1 MPPRRRPARALCVAG
16 ARYRGR
22 VNDRFQVVPAVYVL
36 FLREYGDRE
45 QVLLQLREGTGY
57 LDGYWAHAAA
67 GHVERGES
75 VFDAAVR
82 ECAEELGIAV
92 DPGDLV
98 ALTTL
103 HRQQRP
109 GLSYK
114 DHRAD
119 FFVECR
125 HWSSEPRLMEPE
137 KAAALQ
143 WFDVE
148 DLPTPMVPHEA
159 FVLEGLLEGRLA
171 PIHSI
176 GF

>member
-1 MPPRRRPARALCVAG
+1 MCVAG
-16 ARYRGR
+16 ARYRVR
-22 VNDRFQVVPAVYVL
+22 VNDRFQLVPAVYVV
-36 FLREYGDRE
+36 FRRECGGRE

-57 LDGYWAHAAA
+57 LDGHWAHAAA

-82 ECAEELGIAV
+82 ECAEELGMVV

-103 HRQQRP
+103 HRRQRP

-114 DHRAD
+114 DHRVD

-137 KAAALQ
+137 KAADLK
-143 WFDVE
+143 WFDGE
-148 DLPTPMVPHEA
+148 ELPTPMVPHEG
-159 FVLEGLLEGRLA
+159 FVLDALRTGHLEPL
-171 PIHSI
+171 HCI

>member
-1 MPPRRRPARALCVAG
+1 M
-16 ARYRGR
+16 
-22 VNDRFQVVPAVYVL
+22 NDRFRLVPAVYVL
-36 FLREYGDRE
+36 LRRTRGGRE

-57 LDGYWAHAAA
+57 LDGHWAHAAA

-75 VFDAAVR
+75 VFEAAVR

-92 DPGDLV
+92 DPEDFG

-103 HRQQRP
+103 HRQELP
-109 GLSYK
+109 GLSSK
-114 DHRAD
+114 DHRVD

-125 HWSSEPRLMEPE
+125 RWPSEPRLMEPE

-143 WFDVE
+143 WWSMDE
-148 DLPTPMVPHEA
+148 LPTPMVAHEK
-159 FVLEGLLEGRLA
+159 FVLDALLAGQLSA
-171 PIHSI
+171 LHCV

>member
-1 MPPRRRPARALCVAG
+1 M
-16 ARYRGR
+16 
-22 VNDRFQVVPAVYVL
+22 NHRFQVVPAVYVL
-36 FLREYGDRE
+36 FRREYCGRE

-75 VFDAAVR
+75 LFDAGVR

-92 DPGDLV
+92 DAADFV

-103 HRQQRP
+103 HRQELP

-114 DHRAD
+114 DHRVD

-125 HWSSEPRLMEPE
+125 RWSSEPRLMEPE
-137 KAAALQ
+137 KAAALR
-143 WFDVE
+143 WFDVDE
-148 DLPTPMVPHEA
+148 LPTPMVPHEE
-159 FVLEGLLEGRLA
+159 FVLAALRAGRLA
-171 PIHSI
+171 PLHCI

>member
-1 MPPRRRPARALCVAG
+1 MI
-16 ARYRGR
+16 ARYRGW
-22 VNDRFQVVPAVYVL
+22 VSDRFRLVPAVYVL
-36 FLREYGDRE
+36 LRRIRGGRE

-57 LDGYWAHAAA
+57 LDGHWAHAAA

-92 DPGDLV
+92 DAEDLV
-98 ALTTL
+98 AVTTL
-103 HRQQRP
+103 HRQELP
-109 GLSYK
+109 GLSSK
-114 DHRAD
+114 DHRVD

-125 HWSSEPRLMEPE
+125 RWSSEPRLMEPE

-143 WFDVE
+143 WWAVDE
-148 DLPTPMVPHEA
+148 LPTPMVAHEQ
-159 FVLEGLLEGRLA
+159 FVLEGLLGGRLE

>member
-1 MPPRRRPARALCVAG
+1 M
-16 ARYRGR
+16 
-22 VNDRFQVVPAVYVL
+22 NDRFQLVPAVYL
-36 FLREYGDRE
+36 LLRRNLVGRE

-57 LDGYWAHAAA
+57 LDGHWAHAAA

-82 ECAEELGIAV
+82 ECAEELGVAV
-92 DPGDLV
+92 DPADLV
-98 ALTTL
+98 SLTTL
-103 HRQQRP
+103 HRRQLP
-109 GLSYK
+109 GDSYK
-114 DHRAD
+114 DHRVD

-125 HWSSEPRLMEPE
+125 SWSSEPRLMEPE

-148 DLPTPMVPHEA
+148 ELPTPMVPHEE
-159 FVLEGLLEGRLA
+159 FVLGALCSGSLMPL
-171 PIHSI
+171 HCI